1 MNLLQLS
8 WKNIINNRLSTTLSL
23 ILFALGVGLISLL
36 LTLNKQVQEKFDN
49 NLADIDLVIGA
60 KGSPLQLILCNMY
73 HIDNPTGNI
82 SIKEAKAFMRPGHP
96 LIEKAIPISIGDSHK
111 GYRIVGTTTDILALY
126 KGEIA
131 QGKIWEHPMEVTV
144 GATVAASLKL
154 KLGDE
159 FKSSHGLIEDPNL
172 IHDDA
177 HSLRVAGILKP
188 SGSVIDQ
195 LILTSTA
202 SVWNVHD
209 HGEEE
214 ALAALEGEDNHA
226 HDHTE
231 GDGHDHDDHAGH
243 NHDEHDHDGDGK
255 PDHAAEDHDDHAG
268 HNHNN
273 HDHDNDADASV
284 EAPPLWEMEDKEI
297 TALLIQFKGRSF
309 RTLNLARNI
318 NDNTDMQAAVPA
330 IEINRLYSMMG
341 VGMDAL
347 EWLARIIVFVSGL
360 SIFIS
365 LFSNLQERKYELALM
380 RVMGATPGKLFVLI
394 ILEGLLLA
402 VLGYILGILLSH
414 LSMGFLGDYM
424 SEEYKYSFQAWSF
437 LKEEGYLLLGALGIG
452 FVAAI
457 IPAIQARNTDISETL
472 SKG

>member
-8 WKNIINNRLSTTLSL
+8 WKNIINNRLSTALSL

-49 NLADIDLVIGA
+49 NLAGIDLVIGA

-82 SIKEAKAFMRPGHP
+82 SIKEAKPFMKPGHP
-96 LIEKAIPISIGDSHK
+96 LIETAIPISVGDSHK
-111 GYRIVGTTTDILALY
+111 GYRIVGTMPEILGLY
-126 KGEIA
+126 KGEIS

-144 GATVAASLKL
+144 GATVAAQLQL

-172 IHDDA
+172 VHDDA
-177 HSLRVAGILKP
+177 HSLRVVGVLKP
-188 SGSVIDQ
+188 SGSVLDQ

-209 HGEEE
+209 HGTE
-214 ALAALEGEDNHA
+214 AS
-226 HDHTE
+226 
-231 GDGHDHDDHAGH
+231 
-243 NHDEHDHDGDGK
+243 HDHDGDGEE
-255 PDHAAEDHDDHAG
+255 DHAPEDHDDHDHAG
-268 HNHNN
+268 HDHSGHDHTG
-273 HDHDNDADASV
+273 HDHDHDADAAM
-284 EAPPLWEMEDKEI
+284 EIPPLWEMEDKEI

-309 RTLNLARNI
+309 QTLNLARNI

-360 SIFIS
+360 SIFIALFQS
-365 LFSNLQERKYELALM
+365 LRERKYELALM

-414 LSMGFLGDYM
+414 LSMGILGDYM
-424 SEEYKYSFQAWSF
+424 SDEYKYSFQAWSF
-437 LKEEGYLLLGALGIG
+437 LKEEGYLLLGALVIG
-452 FVAAI
+452 FVAAV

>member
-23 ILFALGVGLISLL
+23 VLFALGVGLISLL
-36 LTLNKQVQEKFDN
+36 LTLNKQVEEKFQK
-49 NLADIDLVIGA
+49 NLAGINMVIGA

-82 SIKEAKAFMRPGHP
+82 SIKDAKPFMRPGHP
-96 LIEKAIPISIGDSHK
+96 LIEKSIPISVGDSHK
-111 GYRIVGTTTDILALY
+111 GYRIVGTTTDVLDLY
-126 KGEIA
+126 EGEIS

-144 GATVAASLKL
+144 GATVAANLKL

-172 IHDDA
+172 VHDDA

-188 SGSVIDQ
+188 SGSVLDQ

-209 HGEEE
+209 HG
-214 ALAALEGEDNHA
+214 AHEGGTTEDA
-226 HDHTE
+226 HV
-231 GDGHDHDDHAGH
+231 GH
-243 NHDEHDHDGDGK
+243 NHDDHDHDGDGH
-255 PDHAAEDHDDHAG
+255 PDHAPEDHDDHAG
-268 HNHNN
+268 HDHHN

-297 TALLIQFKGRSF
+297 TALLVKFKGNNF
-309 RTLNLARNI
+309 RTLNLPRNI
-318 NDNTDMQAAVPA
+318 NENTNLQAAIPA
-330 IEINRLYSMMG
+330 MEINRLYSMMG

-365 LFSNLQERKYELALM
+365 LFSSLRERKYELALM
-380 RVMGATPGKLFVLI
+380 RVMGATPGKIFILI

-402 VLGYILGILLSH
+402 FLGYILGILLSH
-414 LSMGFLGDYM
+414 LSMGLLGDYM
-424 SEEYKYSFQAWSF
+424 SDEYKYSFQAWSF
-437 LKEEGYLLLGALGIG
+437 LKEEGYLLIGALVIG

>member
-1 MNLLQLS
+1 
-8 WKNIINNRLSTTLSL
+8 WKNIISNRLSTALSL
-23 ILFALGVGLISLL
+23 ILFALGVGLISIL
-36 LTLNKQVQEKFDN
+36 LTLNKQVQEKFDK
-49 NLADIDLVIGA
+49 NLAGIDLVIGA

-82 SIKEAKAFMRPGHP
+82 SIKEAKAFMKPGHP
-96 LIEKAIPISIGDSHK
+96 LIETAIPISVGDSHK
-111 GYRIVGTTTDILALY
+111 GYRIVGTTKDIVDLY
-126 KGEIA
+126 EGEIA
-131 QGKIWEHPMEVTV
+131 QGKMWEHSMEVTV
-144 GATVAASLKL
+144 GAAVAANLKL
-154 KLGDE
+154 KLGDN

-172 IHDDA
+172 VHDDVQ
-177 HSLRVAGILKP
+177 SLRVVGVLKP
-188 SGSVIDQ
+188 SGSVLDQ

-202 SVWNVHD
+202 SVWDVHD
-209 HGEEE
+209 HGAHE
-214 ALAALEGEDNHA
+214 AMETDNTEDNH
-226 HDHTE
+226 
-231 GDGHDHDDHAGH
+231 DHAGH
-243 NHDEHDHDGDGK
+243 DHAAHDQDSHDHDGDGK
-255 PDHAAEDHDDHAG
+255 PDHAAEDHDDHVG
-268 HNHNN
+268 HDHSN

-297 TALLIQFKGRSF
+297 TALLIKYKGRSF

-318 NDNTDMQAAVPA
+318 NDNTDMQAAMPA

-365 LFSNLQERKYELALM
+365 LFSSLRDRKYELALM

-402 VLGYILGILLSH
+402 ALGYILGILLSH
-414 LSMGFLGDYM
+414 LSMYFLGDYM
-424 SEEYKYSFQAWSF
+424 SDEYKYSFQAWSF
-437 LKEEGYLLLGALGIG
+437 LKEEGYLLLGALAIG
-452 FVAAI
+452 FVAAV

-472 SKG
+472 SNG

>member
-23 ILFALGVGLISLL
+23 VLFALGVGLISLL
-36 LTLNKQVQEKFDN
+36 LTLNKQVQEKFDK
-49 NLADIDLVIGA
+49 NLAEIDLVIGA

-73 HIDNPTGNI
+73 HIDNPTGNV
-82 SIKEAKAFMRPGHP
+82 SIKEAKAFMKPGHP
-96 LIEKAIPISIGDSHK
+96 LIETAIPISVGDSHK
-111 GYRIVGTTTDILALY
+111 GYRIVGTTTDILGLY
-126 KGEIA
+126 GGEIA
-131 QGKIWEHPMEVTV
+131 QGKIWKHSMEVTV
-144 GATVAASLKL
+144 GATVAANLKL

-172 IHDDA
+172 VHDDA
-177 HSLRVAGILKP
+177 HSLRVVGILKP

-195 LILTSTA
+195 LILTSTV
-202 SVWNVHD
+202 SVWDVHD
-209 HGEEE
+209 HGAHE
-214 ALAALEGEDNHA
+214 AMEAVAAAENHDHA
-226 HDHTE
+226 HEDH
-231 GDGHDHDDHAGH
+231 DGHDHAGH
-243 NHDEHDHDGDGK
+243 HHDNHDHDGDGK
-255 PDHAAEDHDDHAG
+255 PDHAPEDHHDHAG
-268 HNHNN
+268 HDHQN
-273 HDHDNDADASV
+273 HDHNHHADAAV
-284 EAPPLWEMEDKEI
+284 EAPPLWEMEDKDI
-297 TALLIQFKGRSF
+297 TALLIKFKGRNF

-365 LFSNLQERKYELALM
+365 LFQSLRERKYELALM

-402 VLGYILGILLSH
+402 ILGYILGILLSH

-424 SEEYKYSFQAWSF
+424 SDEYKYSFQAWSF
-437 LKEEGYLLLGALGIG
+437 LKEEGYLLLGALAIG
-452 FVAAI
+452 FVAAV
-457 IPAIQARNTDISETL
+457 IPALQARNTDISETL
-472 SKG
+472 SNG